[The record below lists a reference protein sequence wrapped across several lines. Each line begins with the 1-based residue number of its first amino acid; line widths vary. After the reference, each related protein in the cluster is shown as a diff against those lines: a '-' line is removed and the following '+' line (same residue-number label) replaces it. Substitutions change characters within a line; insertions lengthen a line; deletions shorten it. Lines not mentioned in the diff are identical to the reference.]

1 MKTLPVE
8 EVGTSD
14 MVIVAAAVVG
24 EVSGSMVRVDP
35 VGHDQE
41 AAGPEEL
48 VHLVA
53 AVVAAAAAVG
63 ALAAAVML
71 AAVVAAPVLWVV
83 GSLTGFEGPAEFGDL
98 VLAAAEAVVVAGEG
112 RRVAVLAENV
122 GAGYM
127 LADLEQDHG
136 DLETVGRKVPTA
148 HVDWEAVKGDPVE
161 CMEFQSS
168 PGADQGMVTAAGQ
181 DEKWGHA
188 DYSSS
193 DSAGRNHQ
201 ALVHRLTST

>member
-1 MKTLPVE
+1 MKILPVE

-14 MVIVAAAVVG
+14 MVTVAAAAVVR

-41 AAGPEEL
+41 AAGPEEM

-53 AVVAAAAAVG
+53 AVVAAAVVG

-71 AAVVAAPVLWVV
+71 AAVVAAPVLGVV
-83 GSLTGFEGPAEFGDL
+83 GSLTGFEGPADFEEL
-98 VLAAAEAVVVAGEG
+98 TLAAAEAAVVAGEG
-112 RRVAVLAENV
+112 RRVAVLVENV

-127 LADLEQDHG
+127 LAELEQDHG
-136 DLETVGRKVPTA
+136 DLETVGREDPTA

-161 CMEFQSS
+161 CTEFQSC
-168 PGADQGMVTAAGQ
+168 PGAD
-181 DEKWGHA
+181 
-188 DYSSS
+188 
-193 DSAGRNHQ
+193 
-201 ALVHRLTST
+201 